1 MFGLAGIIGGI
12 LLILIGAGMVF
23 FFPSSRT
30 YQPQQFNV
38 IIIVLGFVL
47 IILGGLLIFA

>member
-1 MFGLAGIIGGI
+1 V
-12 LLILIGAGMVF
+12 LILIGAGMVF
-23 FFPSSRT
+23 FFPSNLH
-30 YQPQQFNV
+30 YQPKQFNT